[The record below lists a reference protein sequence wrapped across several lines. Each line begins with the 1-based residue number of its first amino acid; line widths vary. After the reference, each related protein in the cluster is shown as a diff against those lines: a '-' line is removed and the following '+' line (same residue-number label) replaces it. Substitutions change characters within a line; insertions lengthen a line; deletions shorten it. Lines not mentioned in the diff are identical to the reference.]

1 MDQAK
6 ETLRD
11 RHLHGSV
18 LLPKVILPYVKQ
30 VAAALQHAHNHRL
43 IHRDIKP
50 ENMLI
55 GPRNEI
61 LLSDFGI
68 ATVVHQTSVK
78 NTQSIAGTAVYM
90 APEQFRGRIHITS
103 DQYSLGIVVYE
114 WLCGQPPFTEGDFI
128 QLGFQHNSDPPP
140 SLCGKVPSLSPN
152 IERVV
157 MIRTLPRDSLA
168 FRRLQMR

>member
-1 MDQAK
+1 MRNLQ
-6 ETLRD
+6 
-11 RHLHGSV
+11 GSV
-18 LLPKVILPYVKQ
+18 LPPKVILPYVKQ
-30 VAAALQHAHNHRL
+30 VAAALQYAHNQKL
-43 IHRDIKP
+43 IHCDIKP

-55 GPRNEI
+55 GPRNEV

-78 NTQSIAGTAVYM
+78 NTQSIAGTAIYM
-90 APEQFRGRIHITS
+90 APEQFRRRIHIAS

-140 SLCGKVPSLSPN
+140 SLRGKVPSLSPD
-152 IERVV
+152 IEKVV
-157 MIRTLPRDSLA
+157 MIALA
-168 FRRLQMR
+168 KNPDQRFASIQAFANALEQACK